1 MHKRSS
7 AYNISVMGILT
18 ALLLL
23 QAFVPMFGYIR
34 ITPGVAITTMHLTVI
49 MGAVV
54 LGTRSGATL
63 GLIWGV
69 ISMTVAYVAPGD
81 PLSLL
86 LFRNPVIAIVPRVL
100 CGLIAG
106 LVFNQLG
113 KGIGSGKY
121 TTAKMVAAGISGAL
135 TNTLFVIGFTWL
147 FYAQRA
153 ASIVG
158 NGANSQNLG
167 FVLIAMLG
175 VNAVAE
181 AIAAGIITPLLGR
194 ALLRFRR

>member
-7 AYNISVMGILT
+7 AYNVSVMGILT
-18 ALLLL
+18 ALLIM
-23 QAFVPMFGYIR
+23 QALVPMFGYIR
-34 ITPGVAITTMHLTVI
+34 ITPGIAITTMHLTVI
-49 MGAVV
+49 IGAVV

-63 GLIWGV
+63 GLIWGI

-86 LFRNPVIAIVPRVL
+86 LFRNPIIAIVPRVL
-100 CGLIAG
+100 CGLVAG
-106 LVFNQLG
+106 LIFNQVGRGGERRHL
-113 KGIGSGKY
+113 
-121 TTAKMVAAGISGAL
+121 TARMVTAGIAGAL

-158 NGANSQNLG
+158 NGADSHNLG

-181 AIAAGIITPLLGR
+181 AIAAAIVTPLLGR
-194 ALLRFRR
+194 ALIRFRR